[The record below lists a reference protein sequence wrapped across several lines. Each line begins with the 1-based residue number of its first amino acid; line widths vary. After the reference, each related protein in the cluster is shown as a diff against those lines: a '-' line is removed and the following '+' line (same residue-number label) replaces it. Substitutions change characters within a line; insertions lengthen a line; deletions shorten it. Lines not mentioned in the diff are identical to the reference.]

1 MPLHEPRLDKKSK
14 LLPAIMV
21 DLSDLVAPT
30 ALKVKLHTTSETIR
44 ITHGLQGF
52 RKSTV
57 MPKKMNSIPEQ
68 FIHPMKK
75 SMP

>member
-1 MPLHEPRLDKKSK
+1 MPHHEHRLDKKSR

-21 DLSDLVAPT
+21 ALSDPVAPT
-30 ALKVKLHTTSETIR
+30 ALRVCLLPTSETIR

-52 RKSTV
+52 RKSIV
-57 MPKKMNSIPEQ
+57 MLKKMNSMPEQ
-68 FIHPMKK
+68 FILLMKK